1 MWEEYNDLIRQ
12 RIEKIEKLRS
22 MNINPYPIRFTRD
35 LTAADVLSKHKDET
49 PLEGKLA
56 GRIRSRRLMGKAS
69 FAHIEDM
76 SGLIQLYFRQ
86 DILGEQKYEIFKLL
100 DLGDI
105 IGVHGKSFRTK
116 TGEITIEVHDFTL
129 LAKCIRPLPVVKEKD
144 GKLFDEFAD
153 RELRYRHRYIDLIV
167 TPKTKSDFILRSKL
181 INGIREFLTARGF
194 LEVETPMMQAIPGG
208 ASARPFVTHHNALNI
223 DLYLR
228 IAPELYLKRLLVGGF
243 EKVFELN
250 RNFRNEGISTR
261 HNPEFTMLELYEAY
275 SDYNAMMQL
284 CEEMIS
290 SLSLKLLG
298 TMRVEY
304 QGERIDFTPPWKRI
318 AYVDAIREFT
328 DIDFRTIKS
337 ATEAYNAAKSIGI
350 HLDEKL
356 SKWKIAEHI
365 FEERVEKHLIQPTFV
380 IDYPTELSPL
390 AKTREDDPEFVERF
404 EPYIA
409 GREIGNAFSELNDPF
424 DQRRRFEEQVRMR
437 EAGDEEAQ
445 MMDYD
450 FLMALEYG
458 MPPAGGM
465 GIGIDRLVMLFIN
478 TASIKD
484 TILFP
489 LLRPDTGEHH
499 GTSEG

>member
-1 MWEEYNDLIRQ
+1 MSEEYNELIRQ
-12 RIEKIEKLRS
+12 RIEKVEKLRA
-22 MNINPYPIRFTRD
+22 MRINPYPVRYRRD
-35 LTAADVLSKHKDET
+35 STAAEVVSKHRDDA
-49 PLEGKLA
+49 PVSASLA

-69 FAHIEDM
+69 FTHIEDM
-76 SGLIQLYFRQ
+76 SGTIQLYFRQ
-86 DILGEQKYEIFKLL
+86 DVLGNDKYELFKLT

-105 IGVHGKSFRTK
+105 IGVSGKTFRTK
-116 TGEITIEVHDFTL
+116 TGEITIEVSDFVI

-144 GKLFDEFAD
+144 GKVFDEFAD
-153 RELRYRHRYIDLIV
+153 RELRYRQRYVDLIV
-167 TPKTKSDFILRSKL
+167 TPKTRKDFILRSKL
-181 INGIREFLTARGF
+181 INGIREFLTSKGF

-208 ASARPFVTHHNALNI
+208 AAARPFVTHHNALDI

-275 SDYNAMMQL
+275 ADYNVMMQL

-290 SLSLKLLG
+290 SLAHKLLG
-298 TMRVEY
+298 SMVIDY
-304 QGERIDFTPPWKRI
+304 QGEKIDFTPPWTRI
-318 AYVDAIREFT
+318 TYLDAIKKYT
-328 DIDFRTIKS
+328 GIDFQTIPS
-337 ATEAYNAAKSIGI
+337 DEEARRAAKEIGVKI
-350 HLDEKL
+350 EDDLT
-356 SKWKIAEHI
+356 KWKVAEFV
-365 FEERVEKHLIQPTFV
+365 FEERVEKNFIQPTFV

-390 AKTREDDPEFVERF
+390 AKSREDNPDFVERF

-437 EAGDEEAQ
+437 EAGDDEAQ

-450 FLMALEYG
+450 YLNALEYG

-465 GIGIDRLVMLFIN
+465 GIGVDRLVMLFIN

-489 LLRPDTGEHH
+489 LLRPETGEVHD
-499 GTSEG
+499 

>member
-1 MWEEYNDLIRQ
+1 MGEEYNELIRQ
-12 RIEKIEKLRS
+12 RIEKIEKLRA
-22 MNINPYPIRFTRD
+22 MNINPYPIRFKRD
-35 LTAADVLSKHKDET
+35 LTAKEVLNKHHDDD
-49 PLEGKLA
+49 PVSGSIA

-76 SGLIQLYFRQ
+76 SGSIQLYFRQ

-105 IGVHGKSFRTK
+105 IGASGKSFRTK

-153 RELRYRHRYIDLIV
+153 KELRYRQRYVDLIV

-181 INGIREFLTARGF
+181 INGIRDFLIGRGF

-208 ASARPFVTHHNALNI
+208 AAARPFITHHNALNI

-275 SDYNAMMQL
+275 SDYNGMMQL

-290 SLSLKLLG
+290 TLAQKLLG
-298 TMRVEY
+298 SMIIEY
-304 QGERIDFTPPWKRI
+304 QGETIDLTPPWNRI
-318 AYVDAIREFT
+318 TYVDAIRKFAGINFNAIHSDE
-328 DIDFRTIKS
+328 
-337 ATEAYNAAKSIGI
+337 EALEAAKSIGI
-350 HLDEKL
+350 KIEQKL
-356 SKWKIAEHI
+356 SKWKVAELI
-365 FEERVEKHLIQPTFV
+365 FEDRVEKHLIQPTFV

-390 AKTREDDPEFVERF
+390 AKSREDNPEFVERF

-409 GREIGNAFSELNDPF
+409 AREIGNAFSELNDPF
-424 DQRRRFEEQVRMR
+424 DQRRRFEQQVRMR

-450 FLMALEYG
+450 YLMALEYG

-465 GIGIDRLVMLFIN
+465 GIGIDRLMMLFIN

-489 LLRPDTGEHH
+489 LLRPE
-499 GTSEG
+499 